1 MTGEDWGKKNPV
13 ICLLTFKAFLLY
25 PCWLFPCPFQHPAA
39 CSFLRSIIGG
49 AISAHR
55 FHRDWVMDHFVI
67 WWMLKC
73 TSPNFSWAFCYWEL
87 GLCQGVLLKVSEWPR
102 KQFITFETTG
112 FLYINSSQICV
123 YFNHIFKKNC
133 SSWGVEHSVSP
144 SPICLQTNR
153 VLTVR
158 RDYNG
163 VHLACYHL
171 SCTTYHICKY
181 TATFFAFFNV
191 FVWFEES
198 INHQQI
204 KSSRGLTSCQTLCSV
219 TEEIGN
225 QFTSM

>member
-1 MTGEDWGKKNPV
+1 MGQRKRTGVSEGWSVELGYWLVSLLLQCDWRRLGKKSSHLSAD
-13 ICLLTFKAFLLY
+13 IQGISIISLLIISM
-25 PCWLFPCPFQHPAA
+25 PFPAA

-123 YFNHIFKKNC
+123 YFNHLVMRC
-133 SSWGVEHSVSP
+133 WT
-144 SPICLQTNR
+144 LR
-153 VLTVR
+153 LTFS
-158 RDYNG
+158 
-163 VHLACYHL
+163 HL
-171 SCTTYHICKY
+171 SPD
-181 TATFFAFFNV
+181 
-191 FVWFEES
+191 
-198 INHQQI
+198 
-204 KSSRGLTSCQTLCSV
+204 
-219 TEEIGN
+219 
-225 QFTSM
+225 